1 MRQISTITVKLAKC
15 PACYHSFQ
23 VPEKI
28 KLSEVTKCPNCK
40 KMLEVVNLFPL
51 TMGRVN
57 SQLDKK

>member
-1 MRQISTITVKLAKC
+1 MNKTITVTGKLAKC

-28 KLSEVTKCPNCK
+28 KLSEVTNCPKCK

-51 TMGRVN
+51 TMGRV
-57 SQLDKK
+57 K